1 MIMKKLLFAMILPLA
16 AVLCCSCEDER
27 EIDVT
32 PKVYMPQSTWGLTY
46 VVNGTKGKDN
56 KNYEIDKANNK
67 VNIFLGVY
75 QSGAEALGG
84 FSVDISTGG
93 VPVDGTTLLPGSA
106 YDLPRSIAVAEGPAG
121 ELFLARSRPAFPA
134 EKPEYGLFAAG
145 QHLEPQPVA
154 VQRQVYDHEGAYQ
167 NLGTPC
173 EGEPLNCSGYEK
185 RKISLDPCGF
195 VGMLCECGLRR

>member
-1 MIMKKLLFAMILPLA
+1 MILPLA
-16 AVLCCSCEDER
+16 AVLYCSCEDER

-106 YDLPRSIAVAEGPAG
+106 YDLPRSIAVAEGRRENYFWLEVDLHFLLKNRNTDYSLPVSISNLSRWQFNDKYTTTRVHIKTS
-121 ELFLARSRPAFPA
+121 ELLAK
-134 EKPEYGLFAAG
+134 E
-145 QHLEPQPVA
+145 
-154 VQRQVYDHEGAYQ
+154 
-167 NLGTPC
+167 NL
-173 EGEPLNCSGYEK
+173 
-185 RKISLDPCGF
+185 
-195 VGMLCECGLRR
+195 